1 MMTSNKPYLIR
12 AIYEWLSDNDL
23 TPYLAVKKALHPECM
38 VPEEYVKDGQ
48 IILNINSQ
56 AVHALLM
63 GNDAIEFSARFD
75 GVPRQVYVPIDAV
88 TAIYAKENG
97 QGIAF
102 PEESPADEGSSESP
116 SNSSPKKRGKP
127 NLKIVK

>member
-12 AIYEWLSDNDL
+12 AIYEWLSDNGM
-23 TPYLAVKKALHPECM
+23 TPYLVVNTILPGCM
-38 VPEEYVKDGQ
+38 VPQEHIKDDQ
-48 IILNINSQ
+48 IILNIAAQ
-56 AVHALLM
+56 AVHGLLL
-63 GNDAIEFSARFD
+63 GNDAIEFSARFA
-75 GVPRQVYVPIDAV
+75 GVPRQVYVPTEAV

-102 PEESPADEGSSESP
+102 PEEPTSTEEGDGESDKSPP
-116 SNSSPKKRGKP
+116 QKHGKP

>member
-23 TPYLAVKKALHPECM
+23 TPYLAVNATLPECM
-38 VPEEYVKDGQ
+38 VPQEYVKDGQ
-48 IILNINSQ
+48 IILNIAVQ
-56 AVHALLM
+56 AVNALLL
-63 GNDAIEFSARFD
+63 GNDAIEFSARFG
-75 GVPRQVYVPIDAV
+75 GVPRQVYVPIEAV

-102 PEESPADEGSSESP
+102 PEEPTTDGANESTAGP
-116 SNSSPKKRGKP
+116 SPKKRGKP

>member
-1 MMTSNKPYLIR
+1 MTSNKPYLIR

-23 TPYLAVKKALHPECM
+23 TPYLAVNTSHAECM

-48 IILNINSQ
+48 IILNIATQ

-63 GNDAIEFSARFD
+63 GNDAIEFSARFG

-102 PEESPADEGSSESP
+102 PEEPPSEGESSES
-116 SNSSPKKRGKP
+116 SSGGSPPKKRGKP